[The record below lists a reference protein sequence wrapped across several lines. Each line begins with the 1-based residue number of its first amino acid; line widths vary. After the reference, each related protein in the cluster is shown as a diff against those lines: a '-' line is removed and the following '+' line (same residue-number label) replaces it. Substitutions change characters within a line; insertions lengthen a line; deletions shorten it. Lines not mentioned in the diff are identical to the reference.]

1 MVLRLIE
8 ELIDPRTPA
17 LTLLLTVSGERFNAG
32 QRHSLALTQNPSLN
46 YIAGN
51 HQYIH
56 PAVKGYSAASR

>member
-1 MVLRLIE
+1 MIE
-8 ELIDPRTPA
+8 ELIDPQTPA
-17 LTLLLTVSGERFNAG
+17 LALFLTVSGERFNTE
-32 QRHSLALTQNPSLN
+32 QWHSLALTQNPALN